1 MTSRHDESSYSSMSS
16 LSAGLSAYN
25 AAEPK
30 PITSAS
36 NSVRTPAIP
45 PPPTRGGNNS
55 TTGSYRTAPHPGS
68 SASRGGNATA
78 SPGGGGR
85 SRATAPPQQSFDAS
99 AGRVHNNNDDDR
111 SSATSRLV
119 GLANELTGSE
129 RDLCDR
135 AGSRSRG
142 GGRSRRGSDPGLGNG
157 GELPHDYH
165 DERTGAGGYY
175 ADDNTA
181 DPTRND
187 ENKSL
192 RSSGNTE
199 TYGRGGSRGTRDGN
213 NTRASSDMSSKYN
226 SAPLSSRGGS
236 TARGGGSGGSV
247 RSGGGASRGGGS
259 RREPDGMSHEFGA
272 DDPDGRQYAPGAAGV
287 GERYR
292 APPRGNNGGSGSVG
306 RMSTE
311 SSRLAREVKAGANPE
326 DDRSYYSNSRRG
338 GGGGS
343 RGGST
348 KGGRG
353 RYDDDDDDDDDDVDD
368 ETEQDDS
375 IVDHGSYYSRD
386 SASRGTKSTVKTNKS
401 GRKDS
406 QEMMVL
412 ANGRGDDDS
421 SAGTS
426 RASTQPTLKKK
437 KSTTQVSGADKN
449 KRAMWWYNFSKC
461 VTCLIPDT
469 CIRKEDAEA
478 KQAWR
483 EKVAICFCVAFA
495 SLFFVGIFG
504 FVPVLLCQERTV
516 YTLADVQ
523 ERTDEN
529 WITLKGNVY
538 DVTGLFERH
547 PTGPAGI
554 EAFLHDDASRL
565 FPRLPPAA
573 LPAYCTN
580 PSKIAA
586 TESLQSKTPIC
597 SDFTDE
603 DIKNGLPCHDFVAG
617 RNATLKFMGEFHQG
631 QQAHD
636 EAGLLD
642 SAFTFWVSIHESVYN
657 VTDYI
662 NSIRNEQTKQ
672 IEKDHPLA
680 YLEQKLNNL
689 VINKLNEDATELFVS
704 LFPDNQLLG
713 CMDELFFVGI
723 IDTRFDVVCFVLN
736 ILMYFLLTFV
746 ATIMVAQMFCSLMY
760 IAKGTRT
767 YTDEDTQDQVIIMV
781 PCYNEG

>member
-1 MTSRHDESSYSSMSS
+1 MSS

-30 PITSAS
+30 PLTSAS
-36 NSVRTPAIP
+36 NSVRTPAP
-45 PPPTRGGNNS
+45 PPPLRGSNNS
-55 TTGSYRTAPHPGS
+55 TSGGSYKTAPHPS
-68 SASRGGNATA
+68 SSVSQGGNATV
-78 SPGGGGR
+78 SPGGGR
-85 SRATAPPQQSFDAS
+85 SRATAPPQQSFNAS
-99 AGRVHNNNDDDR
+99 DHLYSNNTNDDDR

-119 GLANELTGSE
+119 GLVNELTGSDHNLSQAG
-129 RDLCDR
+129 RSR
-135 AGSRSRG
+135 SGSRSRQGSNPG
-142 GGRSRRGSDPGLGNG
+142 GG
-157 GELPHDYH
+157 GELPYDYY
-165 DERTGAGGYY
+165 DEHTGAGGYY
-175 ADDNTA
+175 TDNNV
-181 DPTRND
+181 DPRND
-187 ENKSL
+187 NRSV
-192 RSSGNTE
+192 RSSGKTNS
-199 TYGRGGSRGTRDGN
+199 YGRSSSRGTQDESN
-213 NTRASSDMSSKYN
+213 KRASGMASKYN
-226 SAPLSSRGGS
+226 SAPLSSHGGGN
-236 TARGGGSGGSV
+236 TQGGGSSGRSV
-247 RSGGGASRGGGS
+247 RSGGRSVRSGSGASRNGS
-259 RREPDGMSHEFGA
+259 RAPPNEPDGMSHEFGA
-272 DDPDGRQYAPGAAGV
+272 DDPDGRQYAPGAGV

-292 APPRGNNGGSGSVG
+292 APPRGNVGSVG

-311 SSRLAREVKAGANPE
+311 SSRLAREVKGGANPE
-326 DDRSYYSNSRRG
+326 DNRSYYSNSRRG
-338 GGGGS
+338 GGGS

-348 KGGRG
+348 KGSRSQ
-353 RYDDDDDDDDDDVDD
+353 YDDDDDVDD

-406 QEMMVL
+406 QDLVL
-412 ANGRGDDDS
+412 ARRGGDDDS

-483 EKVAICFCVAFA
+483 EKVAICFCVALA

-547 PTGPAGI
+547 PTGPGGI

-636 EAGLLD
+636 EAALID
-642 SAFTFWVSIHESVYN
+642 SAFTFWVSIHDSVYN

-689 VINKLNEDATELFVS
+689 VINKLNEDATDLFVS

>member
-36 NSVRTPAIP
+36 NSVRTPAP
-45 PPPTRGGNNS
+45 PPPRGGNNS
-55 TTGSYRTAPHPGS
+55 TTGSYKTSPHPSS
-68 SASRGGNATA
+68 SASTQGGNATV
-78 SPGGGGR
+78 SPGGGM
-85 SRATAPPQQSFDAS
+85 SRATAPPQQSFNAS
-99 AGRVHNNNDDDR
+99 DHLYSNNDDDR

-119 GLANELTGSE
+119 GLVNELTGSE
-129 RDLCDR
+129 RNLSSQ
-135 AGSRSRG
+135 AGRSRSG
-142 GGRSRRGSDPGLGNG
+142 SRSRRGSNPGGSG
-157 GELPHDYH
+157 GELPYDYY
-165 DERTGAGGYY
+165 DEHTGAGGYY
-175 ADDNTA
+175 ADNNA
-181 DPTRND
+181 DPRD
-187 ENKSL
+187 IKSL
-192 RSSGNTE
+192 RSSGNTNP
-199 TYGRGGSRGTRDGN
+199 YGRSSSRGGTQDEN
-213 NTRASSDMSSKYN
+213 NTRASSGMSSKYN
-226 SAPLSSRGGS
+226 SAPLSSHGGN
-236 TARGGGSGGSV
+236 TTQGGGGGRSV
-247 RSGGGASRGGGS
+247 RSGGSGASSRNGGS

-272 DDPDGRQYAPGAAGV
+272 DDPDGRQYAPGAGV

-292 APPRGNNGGSGSVG
+292 APPRGNGGSVG

-311 SSRLAREVKAGANPE
+311 SSRLAREVKGANPE

-338 GGGGS
+338 GGS

-348 KGGRG
+348 KGSRS
-353 RYDDDDDDDDDDVDD
+353 RYDDDDDVDD

-406 QEMMVL
+406 QEMVL
-412 ANGRGDDDS
+412 ANRRGDDDS

-437 KSTTQVSGADKN
+437 KSTTQVSGANKN

-469 CIRKEDAEA
+469 CIGKEDAEA

-597 SDFTDE
+597 SEFTDE

-636 EAGLLD
+636 EAALLD

>member
-1 MTSRHDESSYSSMSS
+1 MSS

-36 NSVRTPAIP
+36 NSVRTPAP
-45 PPPTRGGNNS
+45 PPPRGGNNS
-55 TTGSYRTAPHPGS
+55 GSYKTAPHPSS
-68 SASRGGNATA
+68 SASTQGGNATV
-78 SPGGGGR
+78 SPVSGGR
-85 SRATAPPQQSFDAS
+85 SRATAPPQQSFSAS
-99 AGRVHNNNDDDR
+99 SDHMYNNNNDDDR

-119 GLANELTGSE
+119 GLVNELTGSE
-129 RDLCDR
+129 RNLSR
-135 AGSRSRG
+135 A
-142 GGRSRRGSDPGLGNG
+142 GRSRRGSNPGGGNNG
-157 GELPHDYH
+157 GELPYDYY
-165 DERTGAGGYY
+165 DEHTGAGGYY
-175 ADDNTA
+175 TDNNA
-181 DPTRND
+181 DPPRD
-187 ENKSL
+187 NKSL
-192 RSSGNTE
+192 RSSGNTNP
-199 TYGRGGSRGTRDGN
+199 YGRSSSRGTQDEN
-213 NTRASSDMSSKYN
+213 NTRASSGMSSKYN
-226 SAPLSSRGGS
+226 SAPLSSHGGNN
-236 TARGGGSGGSV
+236 TRGGGSGRSV
-247 RSGGGASRGGGS
+247 RSGGGGASRNGS
-259 RREPDGMSHEFGA
+259 REPDGMSHEFGA
-272 DDPDGRQYAPGAAGV
+272 DDPDGRQYAPGAGV

-292 APPRGNNGGSGSVG
+292 APPRGNDGGSVG

-311 SSRLAREVKAGANPE
+311 SSRLAREVKGGANPE

-338 GGGGS
+338 GGGS

-348 KGGRG
+348 KGSRS
-353 RYDDDDDDDDDDVDD
+353 RYDDDDDVDD

-386 SASRGTKSTVKTNKS
+386 SASRGTKSTVKTNRS

-406 QEMMVL
+406 QEMVL
-412 ANGRGDDDS
+412 ANRRGDDDS

-597 SDFTDE
+597 SEFTDE

-636 EAGLLD
+636 EAALLD